1 MIVLTIVRSSSK
13 MGFVALVVSE
23 IFEKTGA
30 YVITM
35 FWKNYFL
42 FSKFDKIFEQK

>member
-13 MGFVALVVSE
+13 MGIVAPVVSE

-30 YVITM
+30 YVNRM
-35 FWKNYFL
+35 FMQKKIF
-42 FSKFDKIFEQK
+42 FSKNDQK